1 MSVSPNNRG
10 FRFKIPNEYII
21 DDIGNKLD
29 DFEILQNLGHGGS
42 AHAIKV
48 KSKKNF
54 KIYVIKSTTVF
65 NDSEK
70 REIILMTKLD
80 HPNVCKCRAHFQEG
94 GKYYIVMD
102 LYNNKDLFRYL
113 SAHMQIQ
120 KRIKEENIWSI
131 FNQCLEALT
140 YIHNKGLI
148 HRDIKLGNIFL
159 DDSGKVVIGDFG
171 LSAMFNQNEFSKLN
185 TNEQNLLKFIPEAC
199 GTPQFV
205 APEVKYK
212 NYDQKVDVYSLGICF
227 YCLLFHDLPHEET
240 YMNFLNYDNYYDR
253 QLSYVI
259 FKMIT

>member
-70 REIILMTKLD
+70 KEIILMTKLD
-80 HPNVCKCRAHFQEG
+80 HPNVCKCRAHFEEG

-131 FNQCLEALT
+131 FKPNL
-140 YIHNKGLI
+140 
-148 HRDIKLGNIFL
+148 
-159 DDSGKVVIGDFG
+159 
-171 LSAMFNQNEFSKLN
+171 FS
-185 TNEQNLLKFIPEAC
+185 I
-199 GTPQFV
+199 
-205 APEVKYK
+205 
-212 NYDQKVDVYSLGICF
+212 S
-227 YCLLFHDLPHEET
+227 
-240 YMNFLNYDNYYDR
+240 
-253 QLSYVI
+253 
-259 FKMIT
+259 